1 SLHLQALQ
9 RPSVEKLGRSHQD
22 TDQNAAQVYARIRE
36 KSCTE
41 TLRDVC
47 ACGNYNSS
55 ACARASDGTFQVV
68 RRSVGAPTAHACAG
82 NGSHHPEDI
91 SPGRGGPPG
100 ELFRAL
106 LGAGTRRS
114 RRRSAAEE
122 PLWVD
127 ARGSL
132 SRPDL
137 VRREGDA

>member
-1 SLHLQALQ
+1 MRKHGPLDL
-9 RPSVEKLGRSHQD
+9 
-22 TDQNAAQVYARIRE
+22 ARIPPRE
-36 KSCTE
+36 HCVMGARVVITIA
-41 TLRDVC
+41 LR
-47 ACGNYNSS
+47 
-55 ACARASDGTFQVV
+55 ARASDGTFQVV